1 MWQRLFLHREAGGTL
16 QTRIRDMLVHAIHEG
31 LIAPGSRV
39 VSSRVLASELK
50 VSRATVT
57 LALEHLCDTGVLVP
71 RPRSG
76 LYVNTELQAVR
87 PTQLNDASKAA
98 TQKAVV
104 WAPRMRLRPSQQRNI
119 VKPGNWQS
127 LPYPFIY
134 GQFDPTLF
142 PTADWR
148 ECALESLHVGAIR
161 SWAPDHIDGDQESLV
176 AQVQQRLLPARGIW
190 AQRDEILITAGAQQA
205 TFLLAQL
212 LVGPRTVVGVEDP
225 GYPDAR
231 NNFLLRTSAVKP
243 LPVDS
248 DGLVVDGAMAGC
260 RYVYVTPSHQCPTT
274 VTMSLERRHRL
285 LKQAEAHDVVLV
297 EDDHE
302 SELNFSS
309 KPTAALRSLDNS
321 GRVIYVGSLSKTLAH
336 GLRIG
341 YVVAPPELIVELR
354 ALRRLVLRHPPT
366 NNEHTAALFI
376 AHGFHETFMRR
387 LNLAYRD
394 RSQALREA
402 LKRHLPDCKVAEAG
416 GGSALWIKMPR
427 GIDTRALATNALER
441 GIVVE
446 PGGVFFASSRPP
458 RHYMRM
464 GYSSIPAERINEG
477 VRQLA
482 ACVQDRWVRERYEAR
497 DADNRHGHKDKKSKK
512 GHGDD

>member
-1 MWQRLFLHREAGGTL
+1 MKARQRSSGSAARASREGPAPLMWRRLFLHREGGRTL
-16 QTRIRDMLVHAIHEG
+16 QARIRDMLVHAIHEG
-31 LIAPGSRV
+31 LVAPGSRV
-39 VSSRVLASELK
+39 VSSRALAAELK
-50 VSRATVT
+50 VSRATVA
-57 LALEHLCDTGVLVP
+57 LALEHLCDAGVLVP
-71 RPRSG
+71 RARSG
-76 LYVNTELQAVR
+76 LYVNPAWQTTRLARVDRGE
-87 PTQLNDASKAA
+87 DAAA
-98 TQKAVV
+98 APQKPVA
-104 WAPRMRLRPSQQRNI
+104 WGPRLRLRPSQQRNI
-119 VKPGNWQS
+119 EKPANWQS

-134 GQFDPTLF
+134 GQFDATLF

-161 SWAPDHIDGDQESLV
+161 SWAPDHIDQDQEALV

-190 AQRDEILITAGAQQA
+190 ARREEILITAGAQQA

-212 LVGPRTVVGVEDP
+212 LVGPRTMVGVEDP

-231 NNFLLRTSAVKP
+231 NNFLLRTASVRA

-248 DGLVVDGAMAGC
+248 QGLVVSGAMAPC

-274 VTMSLERRHRL
+274 VTMSLARRQKL
-285 LKQAEAHDVVLV
+285 LEQAEAHDVVLI

-302 SELNFSS
+302 SELNFSGA
-309 KPTAALRSLDNS
+309 PTPALRSLDDS

-354 ALRRLVLRHPPT
+354 AMRRLMLRHPPT
-366 NNEHTAALFI
+366 NNEHAAALFI

-387 LNLAYRD
+387 LNVAYRA
-394 RSQALREA
+394 RSQALRDA
-402 LKRHLPDCKVAEAG
+402 LQRHVPGCKLAHAE
-416 GGSALWIKMPR
+416 GGSALWVEMPR
-427 GIDTRALATNALER
+427 TVDTRALATAALAR
-441 GIVVE
+441 GVVVE

-458 RHYMRM
+458 RHFMRM
-464 GYSSIPAERINEG
+464 GYSSIPVERIDEG

-482 ACVQDRWVRERYEAR
+482 ACLR
-497 DADNRHGHKDKKSKK
+497 DLNT
-512 GHGDD
+512 

>member
-1 MWQRLFLHREAGGTL
+1 MWQRLFQHHSDGVGTL

-31 LIAPGSRV
+31 LMPPGSRV
-39 VSSRVLASELK
+39 VSSRVLAAELK

-57 LALEHLCDTGVLVP
+57 LALEHLCDTGVLLA
-71 RPRSG
+71 RERSG
-76 LYVNTELQAVR
+76 LYVNPALQTTRLAQTE
-87 PTQLNDASKAA
+87 ASKTPARKPVA
-98 TQKAVV
+98 
-104 WAPRMRLRPSQQRNI
+104 WAPRLRVRPSQQRNI
-119 VKPGNWQS
+119 AKPSDWQS

-134 GQFDPTLF
+134 GQFDATLF

-148 ECALESLHVGAIR
+148 ECALETLHVGAIR
-161 SWAPDHIDGDQESLV
+161 SWAPDHIDRDQEPLIT
-176 AQVQQRLLPARGIW
+176 QVQQRLLPARGIW

-205 TFLLAQL
+205 TFLLAHL

-231 NNFLLRTSAVKP
+231 NNFLLRTASVRP

-248 DGLVVDGAMAGC
+248 HGLVVNGAMAGC

-274 VTMSLERRHRL
+274 VTMPLERRQKL
-285 LKQAEAHDVVLV
+285 LEQAESHDVVLI

-302 SELNFSS
+302 SELNFFN

-354 ALRRLVLRHPPT
+354 ALRRLVLRHPPA

-376 AHGFHETFMRR
+376 AHGFHELFMRR
-387 LNLAYRD
+387 LNLAYRE
-394 RSQALREA
+394 RSQLLREA
-402 LKRHLPDCKVAEAG
+402 LNRYIPDCKVAQAE
-416 GGSALWIKMPR
+416 GGSALWLEMPR
-427 GIDTRALATNALER
+427 GVDTRALAAKALAH
-441 GIVVE
+441 GVVIE
-446 PGGVFFASSRPP
+446 PGGVFFATSRPA
-458 RHYMRM
+458 RHFMRM
-464 GYSSIPAERINEG
+464 GYSSIPLDRIDEG

-482 ACVQDRWVRERYEAR
+482 GCLA
-497 DADNRHGHKDKKSKK
+497 NR
-512 GHGDD
+512 